1 MHANYRIIK
10 KLPTLTR
17 NKNMVRDWKSQRS
30 QHEHV
35 ALTKIIKEGQIIIMK
50 SVMENFDS
58 LQKQE

>member
-17 NKNMVRDWKSQRS
+17 NKNMVKDWKSQRS

>member
-1 MHANYRIIK
+1 
-10 KLPTLTR
+10 
-17 NKNMVRDWKSQRS
+17 MVKDWKSQRS